1 MGIENLTSD
10 RDERLRLEQG
20 EEQRLAQAV
29 ASPPPSTSTFPS
41 TPVAMTATGKP
52 DPAAPPEAPAKRGF
66 MRRIFPYFFFAN
78 VVFGVYVVAR
88 DYKKYQEKKNTQAA
102 AAAAGVVAAAAFSS
116 EATTI
121 KAAEPTPPKR
131 VLPPLSEDE
140 QRQVY
145 KWMLEEKRKI
155 KPRNAAEKNK
165 INEEKALLKE
175 FIRAESLPRL

>member
-1 MGIENLTSD
+1 M
-10 RDERLRLEQG
+10 
-20 EEQRLAQAV
+20 AA
-29 ASPPPSTSTFPS
+29 A
-41 TPVAMTATGKP
+41 GKP
-52 DPAAPPEAPAKRGF
+52 DPATPPQPPSAAKGVF
-66 MRRIFPYFFFAN
+66 MRRIFPFLLATN
-78 VVFGVYVVAR
+78 VFIGVYVFAKTYKR
-88 DYKKYQEKKNTQAA
+88 DQEKKNAEAA
-102 AAAAGVVAAAAFSS
+102 AAAAAAAALSTPAS
-116 EATTI
+116 ATA
-121 KAAEPTPPKR
+121 KAADPVPAPAPAPTPKI